1 MGCERKRIYKLVGD
15 WVLITAQ
22 WGRFYGTNF
31 ENGTTVAFP
40 IGFSGEAFTV
50 FATRGPSQY
59 WFEAAVVL
67 SMTKTGAVIAQRYI
81 DNAMFLAVG
90 I

>member
-1 MGCERKRIYKLVGD
+1 MGTGLHLASKL
-15 WVLITAQ
+15 Q

-50 FATRGPSQY
+50 FSTRGPSQY